1 MEENITDTVS
11 NKGLMS
17 KICTKLLQL
26 NRKKPGQTP
35 KPNNLINKR
44 TEDSCIHFPKEDT
57 QI

>member
-17 KICTKLLQL
+17 QVCTKLLQL
-26 NRKKPGQTP
+26 NRTKAGQTP

>member
-1 MEENITDTVS
+1 MEENITNTVS
-11 NKGLMS
+11 DKGLMS
-17 KICTKLLQL
+17 QVCTKLLQL
-26 NRKKPGQTP
+26 NRTKSGQTP